1 MKKISISGV
10 IGWDATASAL
20 REELQAAGG
29 APVELVISSPGGFVS
44 DGLEMFNLIRNYPGE
59 TTAVLSGYAMS
70 MASYIPLAANRIVA
84 EDNAV
89 YMIHNVR
96 GGVFGDHN
104 DILNYGATT
113 KGLSKLIA
121 KAYQKRTG
129 KDMAEIEKMMDAE
142 TYLFGSDMVD
152 HGFVDSILDTGADKD
167 AETARAMACVAMNDC
182 NRRMASDI
190 SAVKQDLASASALMN
205 AMSTNFQPPQN
216 TKEIN
221 IMTIEKL
228 KAEHPEVYQ
237 AMCDEARQTAAADH
251 ALALEEAK
259 QQAVTGER
267 QRIADCRAQAIPG
280 HEALVDAMAFDGKST
295 SADVAL
301 AIIGAEKKLRS
312 TALQNLQ
319 DDAPPAAPP
328 AYAGDTPTP
337 ADDPATEE
345 AAKAQY
351 DKDAALQKE
360 FGSFKSYYAYVKASS
375 AGRARIFKQ

>member
-1 MKKISISGV
+1 MKKINISGV

-20 REELQAAGG
+20 REELQSADGS
-29 APVELVISSPGGFVS
+29 PVELIISSPGGFVS

-70 MASYIPLAANRIVA
+70 MASYIPLAANKIIA

-121 KAYQKRTG
+121 KAYQRKTG
-129 KDMAEIEKMMDAE
+129 KDMLEIERMMNDE

-152 HGFVDSILDTGADKD
+152 HGFVDSIIETECDKD
-167 AETARAMACVAMNDC
+167 AETARAMAHVALNDC
-182 NRRMASDI
+182 NRRMSADI
-190 SAVKQDLASASALMN
+190 TAIKQDLASASALMN
-205 AMSTNFQPPQN
+205 AMSTSFQPLQN
-216 TKEIN
+216 KKEN
-221 IMTIEKL
+221 SIMTIEKL

-237 AMCDEARQTAAADH
+237 AICDEAKQTAADGH

-259 QQAVTGER
+259 HQSAEGER
-267 QRIADCRAQAIPG
+267 KRIADCRAQAIPG
-280 HEALVDAMAFDGKST
+280 HEALVDSLAFDGKST
-295 SADVAL
+295 AADVAM
-301 AIIGAEKKLRS
+301 AIVGAERNLRKN
-312 TALQNLQ
+312 ALQNLQ

-328 AYAGDTPTP
+328 ADAGDNPP
-337 ADDPATEE
+337 ADDTETEE
-345 AAKAQY
+345 SAQAKY

-360 FGSFKSYYAYVKASS
+360 FGSFNAYFAYVKAARS
-375 AGRARIFKQ
+375 GQARILGKK